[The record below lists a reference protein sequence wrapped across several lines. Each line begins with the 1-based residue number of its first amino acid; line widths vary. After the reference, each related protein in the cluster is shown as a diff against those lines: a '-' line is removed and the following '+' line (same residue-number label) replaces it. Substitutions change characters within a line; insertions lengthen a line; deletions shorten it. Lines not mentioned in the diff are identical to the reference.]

1 MVLTT
6 KLVAG
11 AVAAAGALLVF
22 ADPGDFA
29 SVRGA
34 KPQAPPVTHRENRD
48 TVDQAYAPPQQA
60 EFACQSNCDLWRLF
74 APH

>member
-11 AVAAAGALLVF
+11 AVAAAGALIVFISGEGGLANSTEAAATGDAENKQVADAALVN
-22 ADPGDFA
+22 PG
-29 SVRGA
+29 
-34 KPQAPPVTHRENRD
+34 PP
-48 TVDQAYAPPQQA
+48 PPLD
-60 EFACQSNCDLWRLF
+60 FACQSNCDLWRMF